1 MVIVIERETMAK
13 KYLRFAMR
21 LKELREE
28 AGVSM
33 LELARAIGVSD
44 AAVCKWENGLA
55 EPKIGYIVE
64 LAEYFDCP
72 IDYLIGVDGDGGAPS
87 GAIKIMDA
95 GGKPVKPV
103 TGSKSVV
110 LTVDE
115 LEIVD
120 SYKKLSP
127 DMRGVLKETLKTWKG
142 MNGKPV
148 KDKK

>member
-1 MVIVIERETMAK
+1 MAK
-13 KYLRFAMR
+13 KYLRFSMR

-44 AAVCKWENGLA
+44 AAICKWENGLA

-72 IDYLIGVDGDGGAPS
+72 IDYLIGVDADSSACRGISGRVNGAV
-87 GAIKIMDA
+87 KVMDA
-95 GGKPVKPV
+95 GGKTVKPI
-103 TGSKSVV
+103 TSDKSVV

-115 LEIVD
+115 QEIVE

-127 DMRGVLKETLKTWKG
+127 DMRGVLKETLNTWKG
-142 MNGKPV
+142 MTDAKPV

>member
-1 MVIVIERETMAK
+1 MAK
-13 KYLRFAMR
+13 KYLRFSMR

-44 AAVCKWENGLA
+44 AAICKWENGRA

-72 IDYLIGVDGDGGAPS
+72 IDYLIGMDADSSLGRGAPGRVA
-87 GAIKIMDA
+87 GAVKVMDA
-95 GGKPVKPV
+95 GGKTVKPI
-103 TGSKSVV
+103 TSDKSVV

-115 LEIVD
+115 QEIVE

-127 DMRGVLKETLKTWKG
+127 DLRGVLKETLNTWKG
-142 MNGKPV
+142 MGDGKPV

>member
-1 MVIVIERETMAK
+1 MAK

-72 IDYLIGVDGDGGAPS
+72 IDYLIGVDADSTPRGDAV
-87 GAIKIMDA
+87 KIMKVTDA
-95 GGKPVKPV
+95 GGKTVKPI
-103 TGSKSVV
+103 TRDKSVV
-110 LTVDE
+110 LTEDE
-115 LEIVD
+115 QEIVE

-127 DMRGVLKETLKTWKG
+127 DLRGVLKETLNTWKG
-142 MNGKPV
+142 MGAAKPA